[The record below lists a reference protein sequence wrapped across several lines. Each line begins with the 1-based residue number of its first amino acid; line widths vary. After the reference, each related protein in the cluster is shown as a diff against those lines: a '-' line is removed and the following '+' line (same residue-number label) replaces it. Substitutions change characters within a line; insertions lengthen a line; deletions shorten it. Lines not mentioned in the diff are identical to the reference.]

1 MIGFLRLLEND
12 SYIFINV
19 FYPNFHKFW
28 DLTLKNLFYLAELEI
43 RIIKGN
49 EMLPQITTN
58 LSKPLIIQNFIIIN
72 NKIYNLK
79 YQRSAS
85 KGCKDISEYKHD
97 EIIIVFSRNLKFYNF
112 GFSIKMAC
120 VFMRLCVCE
129 SCNFQIISLK
139 KLKI

>member
-19 FYPNFHKFW
+19 FYPNYHKFW
-28 DLTLKNLFYLAELEI
+28 DLTFKNLFYLAELEI

-79 YQRSAS
+79 YQRSTTLV
-85 KGCKDISEYKHD
+85 CKDIG
-97 EIIIVFSRNLKFYNF
+97 I
-112 GFSIKMAC
+112 
-120 VFMRLCVCE
+120 
-129 SCNFQIISLK
+129 
-139 KLKI
+139 